1 MKDLTSTDLSD
12 LLEWTPPEKVNAA
25 PAATGSGADLGS
37 AALEIALAEDSKNNP
52 EFQAW
57 AALDAAPQWCAWR
70 EERRGE
76 SWTKVPYSSPQ
87 RMARANDPATWLT
100 RTRADAV
107 AADLPAERLK
117 GVGLFL
123 GGAGRPL
130 LGRD

>member
-1 MKDLTSTDLSD
+1 MKDLTSTDLSA
-12 LLEWTPPEKVNAA
+12 LLGLSPPEMENAA
-25 PAATGSGADLGS
+25 PAGTGSGVETS
-37 AALEIALAEDSKNNP
+37 AAQKIAFAEGRRNRP
-52 EFQAW
+52 AFQAW
-57 AALDAAPQWCAWR
+57 AALDATPQWCAWR

-87 RMARANDPATWLT
+87 RMARANDPATWFT

-107 AADLPAERLK
+107 AADLAAERLK